1 MLRSL
6 LKNVGRRGTPAAAPA
21 APQAGGASALPPLT
35 QQRGGTILAFTGQ
48 SEGDALG
55 QILLEILRPLR
66 AQCHDAV
73 LLNLNDR
80 QFAAKLA
87 EAARHPVWFAI
98 SFFGVGEHFAPD
110 GHNPWLP
117 AGIPFVRLFG
127 DLPAYH
133 PRAHVQHWPNAIN
146 AYGHAEHH
154 EFFVRWY
161 ARKAPSVTL
170 PGYPFDSLPRE
181 KVDVQRKMASGRLL
195 FPKNGNCPDRLIT
208 YWREQLPPAL
218 AQVLEAVSESASA
231 TIDEPID
238 LHQCMQ
244 GELRRAGIELP
255 GDQQPMFF
263 LAAQVDDY
271 LRRKKSTLIA
281 RSLLDLPVVIRGI
294 NWDHVDFSGRRAR
307 HDPDSDFARTRQ
319 ILDESL
325 GVIDMAPNT
334 QRGPHDRIFRAA
346 GRHTAFLTNRQRF
359 FVDNFE
365 NHASFLFAFDA
376 DSIRQRM
383 ETALRHPRD
392 TVEMGLA
399 QAERMRQLMSE
410 EEYYRRLILAVD
422 ACALGCARPPGTQ
435 PFVVF

>member
-6 LKNVGRRGTPAAAPA
+6 LKNVGRRKTSPATAQPSDTAAV
-21 APQAGGASALPPLT
+21 PPMT
-35 QQRGGTILAFTGQ
+35 QQRGGTILAFTGK

-66 AQCHDAV
+66 AHSDDAL
-73 LLNLNDR
+73 LLNVNDR
-80 QFAAKLA
+80 QFADKLSA
-87 EAARHPVWFAI
+87 AARNPVWFAI
-98 SFFGVGEHFAPD
+98 SFFGIGEHLPPD
-110 GHNPWLP
+110 GHNPWLQ

-133 PRAHVQHWPNAIN
+133 PKAHVQHWPNSVN

-161 ARKAPSVTL
+161 GRKAPSLTL
-170 PGYPFDSLPRE
+170 PGYAFDNLPRE
-181 KVDVQRKMASGRLL
+181 KVDLQRKIASGTLL
-195 FPKNGNCPDRLIT
+195 FPKNGNCPDRLMS
-208 YWREQLPPAL
+208 YWREQLPSPL
-218 AQVLEAVSESASA
+218 ARVLEAVSESASA
-231 TIDEPID
+231 ALDGPLD
-238 LHQCMQ
+238 LYQ
-244 GELRRAGIELP
+244 GLQSELRGAGIELP

-281 RSLLDLPVVIRGI
+281 RSLLDLPVVVRGI

-346 GRHTAFLTNRQRF
+346 GRHTTFLTNRQRF
-359 FVDNFE
+359 FIDNFE
-365 NHASFLFAFDA
+365 NHASFTFAFDA
-376 DSIRQRM
+376 DSIRHCMEMALQR
-383 ETALRHPRD
+383 PRD

-399 QAERMRQLMSE
+399 QAERLRQLMSE

-422 ACALGCARPPGTQ
+422 ACALACGGRPPGTQ
-435 PFVVF
+435 PFVLF